1 MQKWEVLLVALIP
14 VGVLLIF
21 LPFVWSTHL
30 DQVVVTVGAFFA
42 ITPWGYVFALSH
54 RYLLRRLHF
63 EPSGPASDDELLRED
78 EVLMEATAFLQGII
92 FIYLNLVP
100 SATGSFVTSLKW
112 SVPTF
117 GVLFYICRA
126 YARIKQSGRFR
137 YYSIWIFLYMIFFDI
152 SAFTYSYSPHFYIAG
167 VDIMY
172 TLLSATAVLI
182 YAFLRYT
189 LTEQAKARYGMGKTT
204 KQTQIGESQQHNA

>member
-1 MQKWEVLLVALIP
+1 MQKWEVLLLTLIP
-14 VGVLLIF
+14 VGVLFIF
-21 LPFVWSTHL
+21 LPFVWSTPW
-30 DQVVVTVGAFFA
+30 DQVVVTIGAAFA
-42 ITPWGYVFALSH
+42 IIPWGYVFGRFH
-54 RYLLRRLHF
+54 RYLLRRFHF
-63 EPSGPASDDELLRED
+63 KPSGPASDDELLRED

-100 SATGSFVTSLKW
+100 GVTNYFVTTLKW

-152 SAFTYSYSPHFYIAG
+152 SAFTGSYAPRFYIVG
-167 VDIMY
+167 VDIMS
-172 TLLSATAVLI
+172 TLLSAIAVWI
-182 YAFLRYT
+182 FAILRYT
-189 LTEQAKARYGMGKTT
+189 LTEQAKARYGISKTT
-204 KQTQIGESQQHNA
+204 KQNTNP